1 MTSPD
6 GKLSIFCD
14 SCNGIKLGI
23 LDSSFNW
30 LEYQEFNVSRSSTLL
45 FKELHRMLE
54 EHKVEL
60 AELESIYLLMG
71 PGSYTGIRLLQ
82 GMKDLYSTWGLD
94 VYGFYS
100 FEVPKLSGIN
110 KGQFVMSA
118 YKGEFYSYEWNSE
131 EESQKLLSDVP
142 QNLESGTVFSIIDK
156 VSDLETRPVYE
167 LLKSDSKKIFSQ
179 VNNKK
184 LKRNAFYFRPLE
196 KEFNVSFPELG

>member
-1 MTSPD
+1 MTLPD

-14 SCNGIKLGI
+14 SSNGLKLGI

-30 LEYQEFNVSRSSTLL
+30 IEYQELNIARSSTLL

-54 EHKVEL
+54 ENKVEL
-60 AELESIYLLMG
+60 TDLERIYLMMG

-100 FEVPKLSGIN
+100 FEIPKLSRIN
-110 KGQFVMSA
+110 KGQFLMSA
-118 YKGEFYSYEWNSE
+118 YKGEYYSYEWNSE
-131 EESQKLLSDVP
+131 DESQTLLNEVP
-142 QNLESGTVFSIIDK
+142 QNLENGSIFSILDK
-156 VSDLETRPVYE
+156 VSHLETKSVYE
-167 LLKSDSKKIFSQ
+167 LLKSDSRKIFSQ
-179 VNNKK
+179 VNDKK